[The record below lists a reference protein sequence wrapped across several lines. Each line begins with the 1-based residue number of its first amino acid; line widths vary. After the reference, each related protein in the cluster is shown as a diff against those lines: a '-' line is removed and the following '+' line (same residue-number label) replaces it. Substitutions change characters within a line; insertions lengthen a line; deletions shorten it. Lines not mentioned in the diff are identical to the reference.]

1 MLNDIYQGLDPI
13 AFSLG
18 PLVVR
23 WYGLAYVLGFVCAA
37 AIIYF
42 VAKRWKLG
50 MSEDNLLTL
59 MVCAIVGVVLGAR
72 IGYVLFYGDGYYLS
86 HPLEILAFN
95 QGGMSFHGG
104 LVGLLIGG
112 AVAARMTRI
121 PFLTL
126 ADLGSIAAPIGLFF
140 GRCANFVNGEL
151 WGAPTDGPL
160 GVVFGGAAGMMP
172 RHPSQLYEAVLEGL
186 VIFCVLFALSRK
198 RPPRP
203 QGTFLGAFLVL
214 YGIFRFLIEFVRGA
228 AGSPWAK
235 CSRHRSSWPASRCSS
250 MRRGRGIP
258 RPDRRRFSRRLS
270 LAMRLRRSIGF
281 SCNDVVSPGVAEIG
295 VALLPVQYFK
305 AADSASAALCN
316 EQLQEI

>member
-214 YGIFRFLIEFVRGA
+214 YGIFRFLIEFVREPDVQLGYLRGGWLTMGQVLSA
-228 AGSPWAK
+228 PLIVAG
-235 CSRHRSSWPASRCSS
+235 
-250 MRRGRGIP
+250 I
-258 RPDRRRFSRRLS
+258 
-270 LAMRLRRSIGF
+270 
-281 SCNDVVSPGVAEIG
+281 
-295 VALLPVQYFK
+295 ALLIY
-305 AADSASAALCN
+305 AARTRHPQAGP
-316 EQLQEI
+316 QEIQPPSVPGDAA

>member
-72 IGYVLFYGDGYYLS
+72 IGYVLFYGDGYYLA

-112 AVAARMTRI
+112 AVAARITRI

-214 YGIFRFLIEFVRGA
+214 YGIFRFLIEFVREPDVQLGYLWGGWLTMGQVLSAPLLVAGIVLLIWA
-228 AGSPWAK
+228 A
-235 CSRHRSSWPASRCSS
+235 RT
-250 MRRGRGIP
+250 
-258 RPDRRRFSRRLS
+258 
-270 LAMRLRRSIGF
+270 RRSQAG
-281 SCNDVVSPGVAEIG
+281 P
-295 VALLPVQYFK
+295 
-305 AADSASAALCN
+305 
-316 EQLQEI
+316 QEIQPPSVPGEAA

>member
-214 YGIFRFLIEFVRGA
+214 YGIFRFLSEFVREPDVQLGYLWGGWLTMGQVLSA
-228 AGSPWAK
+228 PLIVAG
-235 CSRHRSSWPASRCSS
+235 
-250 MRRGRGIP
+250 I
-258 RPDRRRFSRRLS
+258 
-270 LAMRLRRSIGF
+270 
-281 SCNDVVSPGVAEIG
+281 
-295 VALLPVQYFK
+295 ALLIY
-305 AADSASAALCN
+305 AARTRHPQAGP
-316 EQLQEI
+316 QEIQPPSVPGDAA

>member
-72 IGYVLFYGDGYYLS
+72 IGYVLFYGDGYYLA

-126 ADLGSIAAPIGLFF
+126 ADLGSIAAPVGLFF

-214 YGIFRFLIEFVRGA
+214 YGIFRFLIEFVREPDVQLGYLWGGWLTMGQVLSA
-228 AGSPWAK
+228 PLIVAG
-235 CSRHRSSWPASRCSS
+235 
-250 MRRGRGIP
+250 I
-258 RPDRRRFSRRLS
+258 
-270 LAMRLRRSIGF
+270 
-281 SCNDVVSPGVAEIG
+281 
-295 VALLPVQYFK
+295 ALLIY
-305 AADSASAALCN
+305 AARTQRSQAGP
-316 EQLQEI
+316 QEIQPPSVPGDAA

>member
-126 ADLGSIAAPIGLFF
+126 ADLGSIAAPICLFF

-172 RHPSQLYEAVLEGL
+172 RHPSQLYEAVLEGI

-214 YGIFRFLIEFVRGA
+214 YGIFRFLIEFVREPDVQLGYLWGGWLTMGQVLSA
-228 AGSPWAK
+228 PLIVAG
-235 CSRHRSSWPASRCSS
+235 
-250 MRRGRGIP
+250 I
-258 RPDRRRFSRRLS
+258 
-270 LAMRLRRSIGF
+270 
-281 SCNDVVSPGVAEIG
+281 
-295 VALLPVQYFK
+295 ALLIY
-305 AADSASAALCN
+305 AARTRHPQAGP
-316 EQLQEI
+316 QEIQPPSVPGDAA

>member
-112 AVAARMTRI
+112 AVAALMTRI

-214 YGIFRFLIEFVRGA
+214 YGIFRFLIEFVREPDVQLGYLWGGWLTMGQVLSA
-228 AGSPWAK
+228 PLLVAG
-235 CSRHRSSWPASRCSS
+235 
-250 MRRGRGIP
+250 I
-258 RPDRRRFSRRLS
+258 
-270 LAMRLRRSIGF
+270 
-281 SCNDVVSPGVAEIG
+281 
-295 VALLPVQYFK
+295 ALLIY
-305 AADSASAALCN
+305 AARTRHPQAGP
-316 EQLQEI
+316 QEIQPPSVPGDAA

>member
-1 MLNDIYQGLDPI
+1 MLNDIYQGLGPI

-198 RPPRP
+198 YPPRP

-214 YGIFRFLIEFVRGA
+214 YGIFRFLIEFVREPDVQLGYLWGGWLTMGQVLSA
-228 AGSPWAK
+228 PLIVAG
-235 CSRHRSSWPASRCSS
+235 
-250 MRRGRGIP
+250 I
-258 RPDRRRFSRRLS
+258 
-270 LAMRLRRSIGF
+270 
-281 SCNDVVSPGVAEIG
+281 
-295 VALLPVQYFK
+295 ALLIY
-305 AADSASAALCN
+305 AARTRHPQAGP
-316 EQLQEI
+316 QEIQPPSVPGDAA

>member
-104 LVGLLIGG
+104 LVGLLVGG

-214 YGIFRFLIEFVRGA
+214 YGIFRFLIEFVREPDVQLGYLWGGWLTMGQVLSA
-228 AGSPWAK
+228 PLIVG
-235 CSRHRSSWPASRCSS
+235 
-250 MRRGRGIP
+250 GI
-258 RPDRRRFSRRLS
+258 
-270 LAMRLRRSIGF
+270 
-281 SCNDVVSPGVAEIG
+281 
-295 VALLPVQYFK
+295 ALLIY
-305 AADSASAALCN
+305 AARTQRSQAGP
-316 EQLQEI
+316 QEIQPPSVPGDAA

>member
-126 ADLGSIAAPIGLFF
+126 ADLGSIAAPVGLFF

-214 YGIFRFLIEFVRGA
+214 YGIFRFLIEFVREPDVQLGYLWGGWLTMGQVLSA
-228 AGSPWAK
+228 PLIVAG
-235 CSRHRSSWPASRCSS
+235 
-250 MRRGRGIP
+250 I
-258 RPDRRRFSRRLS
+258 
-270 LAMRLRRSIGF
+270 
-281 SCNDVVSPGVAEIG
+281 
-295 VALLPVQYFK
+295 ALLIW
-305 AADSASAALCN
+305 AARTRHPQVGPRGN
-316 EQLQEI
+316 EAMSKEGPESDGPERPLQ

>member
-72 IGYVLFYGDGYYLS
+72 IGYVLFYGDGYYLA

-126 ADLGSIAAPIGLFF
+126 ADLGSIAAPVGLFF

-214 YGIFRFLIEFVRGA
+214 YGIFRFLIEFVREPDVQLGYLWGGWLTMGQVLSA
-228 AGSPWAK
+228 PLIVAG
-235 CSRHRSSWPASRCSS
+235 
-250 MRRGRGIP
+250 I
-258 RPDRRRFSRRLS
+258 
-270 LAMRLRRSIGF
+270 
-281 SCNDVVSPGVAEIG
+281 
-295 VALLPVQYFK
+295 ALLVW
-305 AADSASAALCN
+305 AARTRHPQAGP
-316 EQLQEI
+316 QEIQPPSVPGEAA

>member
-186 VIFCVLFALSRK
+186 VIFCVLCALSRK

-214 YGIFRFLIEFVRGA
+214 YGIFRFLIEFVREPDVQLGYLWGGWLTMGQVLSA
-228 AGSPWAK
+228 PLIVAG
-235 CSRHRSSWPASRCSS
+235 
-250 MRRGRGIP
+250 I
-258 RPDRRRFSRRLS
+258 
-270 LAMRLRRSIGF
+270 
-281 SCNDVVSPGVAEIG
+281 
-295 VALLPVQYFK
+295 ALLIY
-305 AADSASAALCN
+305 AARTRHPQAGP
-316 EQLQEI
+316 QEIQPPSVPGDAA

>member
-72 IGYVLFYGDGYYLS
+72 VGYVLFYGDGYYLS

-104 LVGLLIGG
+104 LVGLLVGG
-112 AVAARMTRI
+112 AVAARITRI

-214 YGIFRFLIEFVRGA
+214 YGIFRFLIEFVREPDVQLGYLWGGWLTMGQVLSA
-228 AGSPWAK
+228 PLIVAG
-235 CSRHRSSWPASRCSS
+235 
-250 MRRGRGIP
+250 I
-258 RPDRRRFSRRLS
+258 
-270 LAMRLRRSIGF
+270 
-281 SCNDVVSPGVAEIG
+281 
-295 VALLPVQYFK
+295 ALLIY
-305 AADSASAALCN
+305 AARTQRSQAGP
-316 EQLQEI
+316 QEIQPPSVPGEAA

>member
-214 YGIFRFLIEFVRGA
+214 YGIFRFLIEFVREPDAQLGYLWGGWLTMGQLLSVPLILVGA
-228 AGSPWAK
+228 GVLVYA
-235 CSRHRSSWPASRCSS
+235 
-250 MRRGRGIP
+250 
-258 RPDRRRFSRRLS
+258 L
-270 LAMRLRRSIGF
+270 
-281 SCNDVVSPGVAEIG
+281 VVKKPQKG
-295 VALLPVQYFK
+295 LPEMKQ
-305 AADSASAALCN
+305 S
-316 EQLQEI
+316 E

>member
-112 AVAARMTRI
+112 AVAARITRI

-214 YGIFRFLIEFVRGA
+214 YGIFRFLIEFVREPDVQLGYLWGGWLTMGQVLSA
-228 AGSPWAK
+228 PLIVAG
-235 CSRHRSSWPASRCSS
+235 
-250 MRRGRGIP
+250 I
-258 RPDRRRFSRRLS
+258 
-270 LAMRLRRSIGF
+270 
-281 SCNDVVSPGVAEIG
+281 
-295 VALLPVQYFK
+295 ALLIY
-305 AADSASAALCN
+305 AARTQRSQAGP
-316 EQLQEI
+316 QEIQPPSVPGDAA